1 MSIYETVLFIFVGFI
16 VVFCVFITMSLQ
28 MTNKEL
34 ERTQK
39 TVEKQGMLWVYMPF
53 ETRFEVG
60 YFLAN
65 DTWIKVHVVPTEEKA
80 MMLVN
85 YLNGGNNGT
94 GKM

>member
-1 MSIYETVLFIFVGFI
+1 MSIYETVLFIAVGFI
-16 VVFCVFITMSLQ
+16 VVFCVYITMALQ

-34 ERTQK
+34 EQLAK
-39 TVEKQGMLWVYMPF
+39 QVEKQGMLWVYMPF
-53 ETRFEVG
+53 ETGFEVG

-65 DTWIKVHVVPTEEKA
+65 GTWIKIHVVSTEEKA
-80 MMLVN
+80 MTLVN

>member
-1 MSIYETVLFIFVGFI
+1 MTICEILLFIFVGLVI
-16 VVFCVFITMSLQ
+16 VFFVFIIIELQ
-28 MTNKEL
+28 MINKEL

-39 TVEKQGMLWVYMPF
+39 AVEKQGMLWVYVPF
-53 ETRFEVG
+53 ETHFEVG

-65 DTWIKVHVVPTEEKA
+65 NTWIKVRAVSTEETA

>member
-1 MSIYETVLFIFVGFI
+1 MSIYETVLFIFAGFTI
-16 VVFCVFITMSLQ
+16 VFCVFITMALQ
-28 MTNKEL
+28 MTDNQLKQL
-34 ERTQK
+34 AKQ
-39 TVEKQGMLWVYMPF
+39 VEKQCMLWVYMPF

-65 DTWIKVHVVPTEEKA
+65 GTWIQVHIVPTEEKA
-80 MMLVN
+80 MILVN

>member
-1 MSIYETVLFIFVGFI
+1 MTIYETVLFIFVGFI

-34 ERTQK
+34 ERTHK

-65 DTWIKVHVVPTEEKA
+65 GTWIQVHVVPTEEKA

-85 YLNGGNNGT
+85 YLDGGNNGT